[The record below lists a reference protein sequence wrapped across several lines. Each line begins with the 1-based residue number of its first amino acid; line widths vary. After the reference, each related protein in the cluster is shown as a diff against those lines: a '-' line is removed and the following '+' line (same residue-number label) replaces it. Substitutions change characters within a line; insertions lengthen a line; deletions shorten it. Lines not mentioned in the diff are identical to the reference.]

1 MDRPNS
7 PDSPQTQALL
17 LDGRAAAAE
26 IRRRSAEE
34 VEALRRKHTILPGL
48 AVVRVGEDPASV
60 QYAGRIVKSFE
71 ATGLTATVFELP
83 ERSSR
88 AALQAEIHRIN
99 VLQEFAAML
108 VQWPLPSHLNWEAV
122 IDVIDPAKDVD
133 GSHPIN

>member
-1 MDRPNS
+1 MKTTSRGPGTAYEPRS
-7 PDSPQTQALL
+7 PAPKPQPPTQNNPHPQALI
-17 LDGRAAAAE
+17 LDGKGASAE
-26 IRRRSAEE
+26 IRSRCAEE

-99 VLQEFAAML
+99 VLQEFAAM
-108 VQWPLPSHLNWEAV
+108 
-122 IDVIDPAKDVD
+122 
-133 GSHPIN
+133 